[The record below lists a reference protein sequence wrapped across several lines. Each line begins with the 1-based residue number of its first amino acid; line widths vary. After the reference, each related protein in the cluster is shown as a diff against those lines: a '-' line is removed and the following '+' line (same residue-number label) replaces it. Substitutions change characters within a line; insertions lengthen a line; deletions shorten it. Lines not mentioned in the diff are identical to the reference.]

1 MKARKTITPQEAQ
14 AKLEALCVRA
24 EHSTG
29 ELYDRLRRWGV
40 GGTDA
45 QKIMT
50 ALKAH
55 RFVDDHRFAR
65 AYTTDKV
72 KFARWGKRKI
82 YQGLMMKKVPTEIIK
97 EALAEIDNELY
108 TAALEKLLRAKMAS
122 DMQLSET
129 YEGRSRLFRFAASRG
144 YEPQLCATILRS
156 IIEETKDEQ

>member
-1 MKARKTITPQEAQ
+1 MKVKKPITSQEAQ

-29 ELYDRLRRWGV
+29 ELYERLRRWGV

-50 ALKAH
+50 VLKAH
-55 RFVDDHRFAR
+55 RFVDDNRFAR

-82 YQGLMMKKVPTEIIK
+82 YHGLMMKKVPSEIIK
-97 EALAEIDNELY
+97 EALGEIDNELY
-108 TAALEKLLRAKMAS
+108 TAALEKLLRAKIAS
-122 DMQLSET
+122 DGQLAET

-144 YEPQLCATILRS
+144 YEPQLCASILRK
-156 IIEETKDEQ
+156 IIEEAKDE